1 MVAIAEDEN
10 SIHNIVEKWSE
21 WEIANSVIFSAI
33 SQWEQVH
40 FQWDDDEVRLA
51 SDQHTSTLRQ
61 QSEDIHVVYHI

>member
-40 FQWDDDEVRLA
+40 FLFFGQYR
-51 SDQHTSTLRQ
+51 H
-61 QSEDIHVVYHI
+61 HVYHLKNQ

>member
-33 SQWEQVH
+33 SQREQVH
-40 FQWDDDEVRLA
+40 FQWDDDEVCLVL
-51 SDQHTSTLRQ
+51 DQHTSTLRQ